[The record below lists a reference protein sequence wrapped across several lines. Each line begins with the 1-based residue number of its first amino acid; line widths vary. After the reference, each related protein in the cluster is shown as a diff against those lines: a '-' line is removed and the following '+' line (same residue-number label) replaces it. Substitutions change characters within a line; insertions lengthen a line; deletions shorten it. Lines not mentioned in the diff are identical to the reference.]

1 LRGSRHHKIFSI
13 AMIDIDNFKQFNDT
27 QGHRNGDQALKIIA
41 QKLKVNIRK
50 TDILSRY
57 GGDEFVLILPELSKI
72 QARSLAQKL
81 VKLIKSTKL
90 PAKRETARIELT
102 ISLGIA
108 SFPEDGKNEDT
119 LLKKAD
125 EALYHAKESGRNQV
139 CLV

>member
-1 LRGSRHHKIFSI
+1 
-13 AMIDIDNFKQFNDT
+13 MIDIDNFKQFNDT

-41 QKLKVNIRK
+41 QKLKDNIRK
-50 TDILSRY
+50 SDILSRY
-57 GGDEFVLILPELSKI
+57 GGDEFVLILPELNKV
-72 QARSLAQKL
+72 QAKSLAQKL
-81 VKLIKSTKL
+81 VQLIKDTKL
-90 PAKRETARIELT
+90 PIKKDMPRVEVT

-108 SFPEDGKNEDT
+108 SFPEDGSNEDT